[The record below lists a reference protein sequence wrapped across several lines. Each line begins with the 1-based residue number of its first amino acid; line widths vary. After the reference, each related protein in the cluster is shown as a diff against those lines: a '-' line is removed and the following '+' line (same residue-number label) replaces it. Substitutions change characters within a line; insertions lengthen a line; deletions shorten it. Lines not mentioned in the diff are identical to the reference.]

1 MEICDSPLLSRL
13 DEPLARVHADG
24 LEQPV
29 AASPATLLD
38 HNERLLGQP
47 RQRVRGSS
55 PVETGADANLL
66 DGLELEPAG
75 EDGEPAEQH
84 RLVGLEQVVAP
95 LQGRDQRLLACR
107 GGVAP
112 VAEDPEAV
120 VESFRDRRDTQR
132 SEPAR
137 RELERKRQPVE
148 AKADAC
154 HVLRHLIVE
163 LEPGRRGGGAC
174 DEQRDGLV
182 AEEAV
187 GRQRSLRI
195 GDVERRDPED
205 HLPRDAERFAAC
217 REDREAPD
225 GAEQPVRERR
235 GLCEHVLAVV
245 EHEQQR
251 PRGEE
256 VGHGVAEVLR
266 REGADVERGCD
277 CLRHEPRV
285 CQGAELDEHGTGL
298 KRCLGAPCELKCE
311 ARLADAAGPRQREQ
325 PRAPEEGSQLG
336 ELAAASDERARIRR
350 ERERSSRTESG
361 DLMLEFEC
369 NRGELV
375 ATALDPVVVPVL
387 GQQLAGVDVE
397 CRPEGRCRL
406 FPACV
411 HCRLFELVDVD
422 LSREVERAVPRLD
435 RARVEGAPRDVHGLV
450 EVVGGRRRG
459 EVAPEHVHR
468 LLAMEPVVAGE
479 SEKLHELARLL
490 QSPGRV
496 GHRNS
501 VDVAAKPPRSVR
513 RTSLILASNLAP
525 RRETVRGQRSV
536 HQDRA

>member
-1 MEICDSPLLSRL
+1 M
-13 DEPLARVHADG
+13 
-24 LEQPV
+24 
-29 AASPATLLD
+29 
-38 HNERLLGQP
+38 
-47 RQRVRGSS
+47 
-55 PVETGADANLL
+55 
-66 DGLELEPAG
+66 
-75 EDGEPAEQH
+75 
-84 RLVGLEQVVAP
+84 AP
-95 LQGRDQRLLACR
+95 LQRRDQRLLARR

-120 VESFRDRRDTQR
+120 VESLRDRRDAER
-132 SEPAR
+132 AEPAR

-154 HVLRHLIVE
+154 DVLRHLIVE

-205 HLPRDAERFAAC
+205 HLPRDAERLAAC
-217 REDREAPD
+217 REDREAP
-225 GAEQPVRERR
+225 ERR
-235 GLCEHVLAVV
+235 GAAG
-245 EHEQQR
+245 
-251 PRGEE
+251 PRAPRVSASTCSQLSSTSSSDREARKS
-256 VGHGVAEVLR
+256 VTASARLLR

-298 KRCLGAPCELKCE
+298 KRCLGAPCELECE
-311 ARLADAAGPRQREQ
+311 ARLADAAGPCQREQ
-325 PRAPEEGSQLG
+325 PRAPEERSQLG

-422 LSREVERAVPRLD
+422 LSREVKRTVPRLD
-435 RARVEGAPRDVHGLV
+435 RGRVEGAPRDVHGLV

-479 SEKLHELARLL
+479 SEELHELARLL

-501 VDVAAKPPRSVR
+501 VDG
-513 RTSLILASNLAP
+513 
-525 RRETVRGQRSV
+525 RRETAEERQTDVAHLGIQSSPPARKGT
-536 HQDRA
+536 RATFGASRPGLT